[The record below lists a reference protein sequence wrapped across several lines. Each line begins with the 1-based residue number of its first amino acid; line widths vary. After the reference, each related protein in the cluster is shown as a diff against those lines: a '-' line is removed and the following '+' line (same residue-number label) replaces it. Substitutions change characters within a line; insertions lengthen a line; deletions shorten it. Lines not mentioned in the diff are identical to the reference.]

1 MPTTDPRI
9 DAYIA
14 DAPAFARP
22 LLAHLRALVHAA
34 CPDVEE
40 TIKWRFP
47 HFQYKGMLCGMAAF
61 KAHCKLGFWKAE
73 LLRAGADATTLAA
86 LTALDHFAARADLPP
101 DKLVSALIADAMAL
115 NDSAVKPPARAKA
128 AAPRALDVP
137 ADLLAALA
145 AAEPALT
152 NFKAFN
158 TSSRRDY
165 ADWLAEA
172 KTDATRQRR
181 LAQTVAQCAEGKTRN
196 WKYAKC

>member
-1 MPTTDPRI
+1 MPTLDPRI

-14 DAPAFARP
+14 ASAGFAQP
-22 LLAHLRALVHAA
+22 ILAQLRALVHAA

-40 TIKWRFP
+40 TMKWSFP

-61 KAHCKLGFWKAE
+61 KAHCKLGFWKGE
-73 LLRAGADATTLAA
+73 LLRGGADAGTLAVLDGLERIGA
-86 LTALDHFAARADLPP
+86 LAELPAQARVRAIIAA
-101 DKLVSALIADAMAL
+101 AMAL
-115 NDSAVKPPARAKA
+115 NDADVKAPSRAKKPVA
-128 AAPRALDVP
+128 RPLEVP

-145 AAEPALT
+145 AAPPALAHF
-152 NFKAFN
+152 NAFN

-172 KTDATRQRR
+172 KTEATRQRR
-181 LAQTVAQCAEGKTRN
+181 LAQAVAQCAEGKTRN